1 MADQSVAL
9 AARLPPLVTMSKPP
23 GPLSPADSWPALT
36 AVSTTQALAA
46 ETFNT
51 TLLVLLG
58 TWPPVQLALSLH
70 KPWPDGLAAGF
81 QTVVV
86 SCARAHSAGQRSKPA
101 VKARDPVRN
110 VIIWPIFRTIQKGSG
125 NGSSI
130 FYDWRICLSRSERQA
145 R

>member
-86 SCARAHSAGQRSKPA
+86 SCALAHIVPQRRSKPA
-101 VKARDPVRN
+101 TKARDPVRN
-110 VIIWPIFRTIQKGSG
+110 VIIWPIFRTILKGSG
-125 NGSSI
+125 NCASTFFCMAGPPP
-130 FYDWRICLSRSERQA
+130 
-145 R
+145 